1 MLEVQNELERG
12 LVIFDVDGTLC
23 DTTSVDEECYLQA
36 CRETLIF
43 DAGSIDWVDAPQITD
58 AAILQWL
65 WTENLGRLPASEEV
79 ATVQNR
85 FLELLGQASLESPT
99 RFRAISGAPEMLEN
113 LRSNGWRFTVATG
126 GWQTSAVLKLR
137 AAGIPTEIL
146 GASSTDSPDRC
157 EVFRLAASRVGLP
170 NGKAQSTVLVGD
182 GLWDVRVAAQLGFR
196 FVGVNSGPRADQL
209 RQAGAQTVVPDFA
222 DVGRFLQAL
231 DDARVPLL

>member
-1 MLEVQNELERG
+1 M
-12 LVIFDVDGTLC
+12 
-23 DTTSVDEECYLQA
+23 
-36 CRETLIF
+36 
-43 DAGSIDWVDAPQITD
+43 
-58 AAILQWL
+58 
-65 WTENLGRLPASEEV
+65 
-79 ATVQNR
+79 
-85 FLELLGQASLESPT
+85 
-99 RFRAISGAPEMLEN
+99 SGAPEMLEN

-126 GWQTSAVLKLR
+126 GWETSAVLKLR

-196 FVGVNSGPRADQL
+196 FVGINSGPRADQL

-222 DVGRFLQAL
+222 DVGTFLQAL
-231 DDARVPLL
+231 DDARVPATLTYQQRPSPIRKNPSVHRATFQLQMVGILCYRGSTRDLHFLWSCWRWCSRDQGWESSTHPTAVPS